1 MRTYVIGLFLAVS
14 MAFAASAQSV
24 LPPEQGIEDTIQSQV
39 DAFLVDD
46 FAEAFT
52 FASPMIQGMFGSPER
67 FGAMVRNGYPMV
79 WRPSE
84 VEFLELRNVNGFPV
98 QRVLMR
104 DAEGRVHF
112 LDYQMIPGKDGWRI
126 NGVTLVRA
134 PGVAA

>member
-1 MRTYVIGLFLAVS
+1 MRGVLFGLFVSVS
-14 MAFAASAQSV
+14 MAFGTWAQSV

-67 FGAMVRNGYPMV
+67 FGAMVRQGYPMV
-79 WRPSE
+79 WRPAE
-84 VEFLELRNVNGFPV
+84 VEFLELRDERGVPV
-98 QRVLMR
+98 QRVRMR
-104 DAEGRVHF
+104 DAEGREHF
-112 LDYQMIPGKDGWRI
+112 LDYFMIRGETGWRI
-126 NGVTLVRA
+126 NGVSLVPA

>member
-1 MRTYVIGLFLAVS
+1 MRGVLFGLFVS
-14 MAFAASAQSV
+14 ISTAFGAWAQSV

-67 FGAMVRNGYPMV
+67 FGAMVRQGYPMV
-79 WRPSE
+79 WRPAE
-84 VEFLELRNVNGFPV
+84 VEFLELRDVNGIPV
-98 QRVLMR
+98 QRVRMQ
-104 DAEGRVHF
+104 DATGKQHY
-112 LDYQMIPGKDGWRI
+112 LDYQMIPGADGWRI
-126 NGVTLVRA
+126 NGVSLVPA